1 MSVLLLGLV
10 VFIQVLLVFELAAYA
25 YRIIKY
31 PDRAQ
36 IRKRMKQ
43 SMALTVEVEPHDI
56 IKKKIYSD
64 IPLLNKILAGLPWV
78 KRLDLLMYRANVK
91 YTMGYFILI
100 SAALGFTA
108 YLISYILIKNPL
120 FAAAIA
126 MAAASVPLIFLQA
139 KKRKRTAR
147 FEKQL
152 PEGLELIARALKAG
166 HAFTN
171 GMKLASEE
179 FPDPLGPE
187 FEDTLDEINFGL
199 SVPDALKNLSRRV
212 DCPDLSYFV
221 VAVILQ
227 RETGGNLSEIIE
239 NLAHLIRERFK
250 FRGKVKI
257 LSAEGRMTG
266 KILLAVP
273 AIVFLAIY
281 WLNPE
286 HVGQFIADPMGQTML
301 GSALVLLCI
310 GALVIKRILKLDV

>member
-64 IPLLNKILAGLPWV
+64 IPLLNKILAGLPWG

-126 MAAASVPLIFLQA
+126 MAAAGVPFISLRA

-250 FRGKVKI
+250 FRGKVRI

-266 KILLAVP
+266 KILVAVP

-286 HVGQFIADPMGQTML
+286 HVGMFIADPMGQTML
-301 GSALVLLCI
+301 GAALVLLCI